1 MALSV
6 LRTVRGLMLRRRSSV
21 TLGLCLLLS
30 FFFLASHSFAVADLT
45 LFGPERYDRLKGKPT
60 VYTDTFERC
69 HPSYEAVLRVTN
81 GDGKSTRIKAAS
93 ISVNGVEV
101 AAENEF
107 KQQIPAFEKSIA
119 IQEHNELKVVLKSGM
134 QDDPNAA
141 NVKDQSFLV
150 IEIIGKGCDST
161 PPVISNP
168 EPADGSLLN
177 TATPRIAA
185 QYADEAGGSGIDL
198 SSAKLI
204 VDGSDVTSSASVTAS
219 GIAYTPSSSLS
230 EGVHSVTVAASDN
243 AQNAAS
249 LSWQFTTDTVA
260 PAEHITSHQTNQY
273 LNTQPISVSG
283 TVDDGSAAVTVN
295 GQAVAVTGGAFGP
308 ANVSLVE
315 GENTLLVE
323 ARDAA
328 GNIGRESITVT
339 LDTISPEI
347 RVTSPEANAY
357 LNTPTITVSGTVV
370 DANPAGLWINEAPVI
385 LSGQSFS
392 KTGVALTEGQ
402 TTVTLRA
409 ADLAGNEATINVPLT
424 LDTIRPVVTIN
435 TPVTNSLVNTPQ
447 ITVMGRVSE
456 ENTTIVING
465 RAAQATGQDFTLPG
479 IALTEGANTIAATAT
494 DRAGNSGSASVNATL
509 DSIAPDAPVL
519 SVPAAAVKVPT
530 TTVSGTVE
538 PGSTVNLYLM
548 NSQGSQAL
556 AGNGMADSQGAFSF
570 PDIALAEGENSFT
583 ATATDAAGNTSPV
596 SAPVSVIF
604 DTKPPVIT
612 VTSPG
617 NNFYTN
623 QNTMSVIGSVDEAAT
638 IEING
643 TAVTLDGLTFQHTVT
658 ITSGLNS
665 IQITATDTAG
675 NSSTATVLI
684 TLDTTPPAVSITSP
698 LSGLLTNNPAI
709 SVSGTVSEP
718 VSSVTVNGMQAQ
730 VSGSAFSLATFT
742 LAEGQN
748 AITAEAVDRAGNTGS
763 SSVNVTLDTQVP
775 AVSITAPAM
784 ATAGATLGI
793 STSAIDATGITL
805 IEVSANGMPLWSFT
819 PISELSTQNSFSY
832 TVSPD
837 LVSGSVVGLLARVYD
852 AAGNTGTAAA
862 QVQIT
867 GGPSGPGFIQ
877 GEVYDDSKGL
887 RLEGAAADFFAT
899 DGHGLTR
906 ITTGTDGGYFTEAA
920 AGDYTVTIS
929 KPGFTTIERQVTVKP
944 EKKTVAIDAR
954 LTPVSAAQNL
964 IGSAGGTATAILA
977 ANGSESTR
985 IELTV
990 PVGAVNEPI
999 DLRITPVSNQG
1010 LIGLLP
1016 SGWSPIGIVDIRSFA
1031 TENTEIT
1038 EGTSFGSQGAS
1049 LKIPITSILG
1059 LSPSSSVNLVRYD
1072 NASHRWIVQS
1082 VGTVSDDG
1090 HNISVSIP
1098 STGQY
1103 AFILPDSTSS
1113 SALSAGSAVQSL
1125 SASSAVN
1132 ASDVSAAG
1140 RVVPA
1145 AAPPSAGLKAV
1156 GEIVLSPSPLG
1167 GEGSLFSGLIVNGRG
1182 TERFDLFSG
1191 DAVVPSEYTQDLVLY
1206 RHPCVTNFAANEREF
1221 TQINPETSSAS
1232 SAVKTTFPVTPSR
1245 EYTITELMMGT
1256 VGVEITLPEAES
1268 GGTLVGADG
1277 GRLLDSDG
1285 NVLAIPAG
1293 ALSQTVPVETK
1304 TVPISVLSNV
1314 VGSDF
1319 TLIRAVSVNLGGRT
1333 LSSSAELSVSA
1344 PVGVDSSLPLIVAK
1358 SIDVRGVQ
1366 RLKLVALARLSGS
1379 LITSYPFSEASV
1391 SSVAKGVDSS
1401 GTYFFLQAKAPLGFV
1416 TGAVTNSSG
1425 APFAYALTTSNTC
1438 SLADLTGLD
1447 GKYLIAS
1454 TISGFIATALDIY
1467 RNDVGTGNGSITAAS
1482 QAVTVNLS
1490 IQATPPRITS
1500 FAPADNATGV
1510 EPNAS
1515 IVINFSEPV
1524 DKTTITTANII
1535 LKDNADA
1542 ILPGTFSINAD
1553 GTVVTLYPASL
1564 LKSEARHSLTIS
1576 RNIKD
1581 LQSYLMGQDVTSTF
1595 TVKDTTPP
1603 PMPPA
1608 GSITASFPD
1617 ADGYVTVTATQ
1628 GSAEATGT
1636 VLIINDMSG
1645 EIVAVR
1651 PNSNGSFTG
1660 RIQAQLG
1667 DDIKIVSMDA
1677 AGNQTLISYV
1687 VMKSADGKYLVSAK
1701 GGVVEGEGG
1710 TRLEIPEGAL
1720 AAPTVIKISPV
1731 SQEQLPQD
1739 NPAPK
1744 ETKFLAAVN
1753 IDTGGVKFRKAV
1765 QFSVPAPS
1773 DVPADVN
1780 LFVAQPA
1787 DHVNPDG
1794 TQEKVYVIKDSAKLV
1809 DSPSGKR
1816 LSTACWPFDGV
1827 AGLGTFAFYS
1837 PGEDFTGHLG
1847 GSVILSGYTFRD
1859 MDGDWV
1865 GTGKYESGDDVPVA
1879 NAPVRCPGAR
1889 NLLVYSEPNGHYAT
1903 YVFYPQWG
1911 CGSTPVTA
1919 TNPQTKYQ
1927 ETIYIYACSD
1937 VNHENGPRYRDI
1949 KLGDAN
1955 SVPPDNTPP
1964 AVDLNMQVAPGQ
1976 AGSPQ
1981 FVAGTIPAD
1990 TDILPQISI
1999 VDRDIASATII
2010 ITRTTPDGPAQSFY
2024 GNMLG
2029 EYAEEVVSYVSAET
2043 PVMIKK
2049 FTYGEPVF
2057 VDPVSG
2063 SLPRYFRPR
2072 DPGAYTITVEAR
2084 DSANNRSSR
2093 SITVRAVLAGQTLS
2107 GVDGPPTVDEVIPA
2121 DGARE
2126 IMVTMPVMVTFNE
2139 PVEPASVNADTLK
2152 LLDHGPAAS
2161 PTILFGTP
2169 VPASIYLSTEGGR
2182 MKAAVLSATL
2192 RGLLR
2197 DGVKADEVVV

>member
-21 TLGLCLLLS
+21 TLGRCLLLS

-604 DTKPPVIT
+604 HTKPPVIT
-612 VTSPG
+612 
-617 NNFYTN
+617 
-623 QNTMSVIGSVDEAAT
+623 
-638 IEING
+638 
-643 TAVTLDGLTFQHTVT
+643 
-658 ITSGLNS
+658 ITSRLNS

-837 LVSGSVVGLLARVYD
+837 LVSGSGVGLLARVYD

-929 KPGFTTIERQVTVKP
+929 KPGFTTIERQDTVKP
-944 EKKTVAIDAR
+944 EKNTVAIDAR

-990 PVGAVNEPI
+990 PVGAVNEAI
-999 DLRITPVSNQG
+999 DLRITPVSN
-1010 LIGLLP
+1010 
-1016 SGWSPIGIVDIRSFA
+1016 
-1031 TENTEIT
+1031 
-1038 EGTSFGSQGAS
+1038 
-1049 LKIPITSILG
+1049 
-1059 LSPSSSVNLVRYD
+1059 
-1072 NASHRWIVQS
+1072 
-1082 VGTVSDDG
+1082 
-1090 HNISVSIP
+1090 
-1098 STGQY
+1098 
-1103 AFILPDSTSS
+1103 
-1113 SALSAGSAVQSL
+1113 
-1125 SASSAVN
+1125 
-1132 ASDVSAAG
+1132 
-1140 RVVPA
+1140 
-1145 AAPPSAGLKAV
+1145 
-1156 GEIVLSPSPLG
+1156 
-1167 GEGSLFSGLIVNGRG
+1167 
-1182 TERFDLFSG
+1182 
-1191 DAVVPSEYTQDLVLY
+1191 
-1206 RHPCVTNFAANEREF
+1206 
-1221 TQINPETSSAS
+1221 
-1232 SAVKTTFPVTPSR
+1232 
-1245 EYTITELMMGT
+1245 
-1256 VGVEITLPEAES
+1256 
-1268 GGTLVGADG
+1268 
-1277 GRLLDSDG
+1277 
-1285 NVLAIPAG
+1285 
-1293 ALSQTVPVETK
+1293 
-1304 TVPISVLSNV
+1304 
-1314 VGSDF
+1314 
-1319 TLIRAVSVNLGGRT
+1319 
-1333 LSSSAELSVSA
+1333 
-1344 PVGVDSSLPLIVAK
+1344 
-1358 SIDVRGVQ
+1358 
-1366 RLKLVALARLSGS
+1366 
-1379 LITSYPFSEASV
+1379 
-1391 SSVAKGVDSS
+1391 
-1401 GTYFFLQAKAPLGFV
+1401 
-1416 TGAVTNSSG
+1416 
-1425 APFAYALTTSNTC
+1425 
-1438 SLADLTGLD
+1438 
-1447 GKYLIAS
+1447 
-1454 TISGFIATALDIY
+1454 
-1467 RNDVGTGNGSITAAS
+1467 
-1482 QAVTVNLS
+1482 
-1490 IQATPPRITS
+1490 
-1500 FAPADNATGV
+1500 
-1510 EPNAS
+1510 
-1515 IVINFSEPV
+1515 
-1524 DKTTITTANII
+1524 
-1535 LKDNADA
+1535 
-1542 ILPGTFSINAD
+1542 
-1553 GTVVTLYPASL
+1553 
-1564 LKSEARHSLTIS
+1564 
-1576 RNIKD
+1576 
-1581 LQSYLMGQDVTSTF
+1581 
-1595 TVKDTTPP
+1595 
-1603 PMPPA
+1603 
-1608 GSITASFPD
+1608 
-1617 ADGYVTVTATQ
+1617 
-1628 GSAEATGT
+1628 
-1636 VLIINDMSG
+1636 
-1645 EIVAVR
+1645 
-1651 PNSNGSFTG
+1651 
-1660 RIQAQLG
+1660 
-1667 DDIKIVSMDA
+1667 
-1677 AGNQTLISYV
+1677 
-1687 VMKSADGKYLVSAK
+1687 
-1701 GGVVEGEGG
+1701 
-1710 TRLEIPEGAL
+1710 
-1720 AAPTVIKISPV
+1720 
-1731 SQEQLPQD
+1731 
-1739 NPAPK
+1739 
-1744 ETKFLAAVN
+1744 
-1753 IDTGGVKFRKAV
+1753 
-1765 QFSVPAPS
+1765 
-1773 DVPADVN
+1773 
-1780 LFVAQPA
+1780 
-1787 DHVNPDG
+1787 
-1794 TQEKVYVIKDSAKLV
+1794 
-1809 DSPSGKR
+1809 
-1816 LSTACWPFDGV
+1816 
-1827 AGLGTFAFYS
+1827 
-1837 PGEDFTGHLG
+1837 
-1847 GSVILSGYTFRD
+1847 
-1859 MDGDWV
+1859 
-1865 GTGKYESGDDVPVA
+1865 
-1879 NAPVRCPGAR
+1879 
-1889 NLLVYSEPNGHYAT
+1889 
-1903 YVFYPQWG
+1903 
-1911 CGSTPVTA
+1911 
-1919 TNPQTKYQ
+1919 
-1927 ETIYIYACSD
+1927 
-1937 VNHENGPRYRDI
+1937 
-1949 KLGDAN
+1949 
-1955 SVPPDNTPP
+1955 
-1964 AVDLNMQVAPGQ
+1964 
-1976 AGSPQ
+1976 
-1981 FVAGTIPAD
+1981 
-1990 TDILPQISI
+1990 
-1999 VDRDIASATII
+1999 
-2010 ITRTTPDGPAQSFY
+2010 
-2024 GNMLG
+2024 
-2029 EYAEEVVSYVSAET
+2029 
-2043 PVMIKK
+2043 
-2049 FTYGEPVF
+2049 
-2057 VDPVSG
+2057 
-2063 SLPRYFRPR
+2063 
-2072 DPGAYTITVEAR
+2072 
-2084 DSANNRSSR
+2084 
-2093 SITVRAVLAGQTLS
+2093 
-2107 GVDGPPTVDEVIPA
+2107 
-2121 DGARE
+2121 
-2126 IMVTMPVMVTFNE
+2126 
-2139 PVEPASVNADTLK
+2139 
-2152 LLDHGPAAS
+2152 
-2161 PTILFGTP
+2161 
-2169 VPASIYLSTEGGR
+2169 
-2182 MKAAVLSATL
+2182 
-2192 RGLLR
+2192 
-2197 DGVKADEVVV
+2197 